1 MGVKMKFNPPKKRTK
16 IVVVILLVCDLSRGR
31 LKIKCSPWWLFLFRT
46 AFFFLPTKLC
56 CYQKSDQ
63 IERGGRGEMDGF
75 AIPLSTAGD
84 KARFDPIRW
93 TLLGFKEEWEEGGRR
108 RRL

>member
-1 MGVKMKFNPPKKRTK
+1 
-16 IVVVILLVCDLSRGR
+16 
-31 LKIKCSPWWLFLFRT
+31 
-46 AFFFLPTKLC
+46 
-56 CYQKSDQ
+56 
-63 IERGGRGEMDGF
+63 MDGF